1 MTMTR
6 APVGPSRWLLLLP
19 RIAMQNQRRPEATEW
34 KESAICTKSWNNSVL
49 QFIRV
54 SDLTDPDAGFLQR
67 RVRTPPCL
75 LSLTAEL
82 NPPADSC
89 FR

>member
-1 MTMTR
+1 
-6 APVGPSRWLLLLP
+6 
-19 RIAMQNQRRPEATEW
+19 MQNQRRPEATEW

-67 RVRTPPCL
+67 RVSNATVPVHCL
-75 LSLTAEL
+75 WQT
-82 NPPADSC
+82 NPADS
-89 FR
+89 RSQ

>member
-1 MTMTR
+1 
-6 APVGPSRWLLLLP
+6 
-19 RIAMQNQRRPEATEW
+19 MQNQRRPEATEW

-67 RVRTPPCL
+67 RVSMPP
-75 LSLTAEL
+75 
-82 NPPADSC
+82 
-89 FR
+89 